1 MRPVLAIALLT
12 WKAALRFRLFLVLAG
27 LLLLSVVGL
36 PMLVKDD
43 GTARGFTQILLTYT
57 LGTITALLGLSTLWL
72 SCGTLARDIE
82 ECQLQMVVVKP
93 VARWQIWLGKWLGVV
108 SLDAVLLALAG
119 ACVFGLLQWRASKL
133 TPALQAALRYEV
145 LVARGSARERSFA
158 RDIELRSEELFK
170 QWRTKHMD
178 ASKPDIDEVR
188 KAIREQVKAGLQVVL
203 PGYSSRPW
211 EINLGRAHNY
221 LHGQPIFLRL
231 KFNVA
236 NAAPSATYP
245 GFFRIG
251 VPKKT
256 KLFQSPMESM
266 APDAFHEFVLPPD
279 LFDENGLLTITFGN
293 PTDTAL
299 LFPLEDGVEVLYR
312 EGGFGLNYVRGLMII
327 WCWMALLATIGLAS
341 ATFLSFPVAA
351 FFSLGLLTVVLAS
364 GTMANAVEEG
374 TIANYNGETGQKGSS
389 VLDLVVIPTFRAVLK
404 VIHLAEDFAPIEAL
418 SSGRSITW
426 EQVGLAF
433 AEIVLLLSGCVGLGG
448 IIIFSRREMATAQG
462 TS

>member
-1 MRPVLAIALLT
+1 
-12 WKAALRFRLFLVLAG
+12 
-27 LLLLSVVGL
+27 
-36 PMLVKDD
+36 
-43 GTARGFTQILLTYT
+43 
-57 LGTITALLGLSTLWL
+57 
-72 SCGTLARDIE
+72 
-82 ECQLQMVVVKP
+82 
-93 VARWQIWLGKWLGVV
+93 
-108 SLDAVLLALAG
+108 
-119 ACVFGLLQWRASKL
+119 
-133 TPALQAALRYEV
+133 
-145 LVARGSARERSFA
+145 
-158 RDIELRSEELFK
+158 
-170 QWRTKHMD
+170 
-178 ASKPDIDEVR
+178 
-188 KAIREQVKAGLQVVL
+188 
-203 PGYSSRPW
+203 
-211 EINLGRAHNY
+211 
-221 LHGQPIFLRL
+221 
-231 KFNVA
+231 
-236 NAAPSATYP
+236 
-245 GFFRIG
+245 
-251 VPKKT
+251 
-256 KLFQSPMESM
+256 
-266 APDAFHEFVLPPD
+266 VLPPD

-364 GTMANAVEEG
+364 GTTANAVEEG

>member
-133 TPALQAALRYEV
+133 PPALQAALRYEV

-211 EINLGRAHNY
+211 EINLPRPQ
-221 LHGQPIFLRL
+221 L
-231 KFNVA
+231 
-236 NAAPSATYP
+236 
-245 GFFRIG
+245 
-251 VPKKT
+251 
-256 KLFQSPMESM
+256 SPWP
-266 APDAFHEFVLPPD
+266 ADLPPPQVQRGERRAERH
-279 LFDENGLLTITFGN
+279 LSRLL
-293 PTDTAL
+293 PHRRAEKDQAL
-299 LFPLEDGVEVLYR
+299 PEPDGEHGARRISRIRAPARPL
-312 EGGFGLNYVRGLMII
+312 
-327 WCWMALLATIGLAS
+327 
-341 ATFLSFPVAA
+341 
-351 FFSLGLLTVVLAS
+351 
-364 GTMANAVEEG
+364 
-374 TIANYNGETGQKGSS
+374 
-389 VLDLVVIPTFRAVLK
+389 
-404 VIHLAEDFAPIEAL
+404 
-418 SSGRSITW
+418 
-426 EQVGLAF
+426 
-433 AEIVLLLSGCVGLGG
+433 
-448 IIIFSRREMATAQG
+448 RRERPADDHLR
-462 TS
+462 